1 MYRVLFPKS
10 NNNKTTS
17 RTHIILELK
26 LLEMKKKVL
35 SALIISLMAC
45 SQSILAQTEASSF
58 TKEKNDQVKKYLP
71 FDNKDDFRDATR
83 GFIGTIDEPVI
94 KNEDGTVAYD
104 LAGWN
109 FLDSEA
115 PATVNPSLWRQS
127 QLNKIHGL
135 YEVLP
140 GKIYQIRGFDLA
152 NMSFVRTDNGW
163 VIIDV
168 MTSKSVAK
176 AGYDLV
182 KKHLGDLPVKA
193 VIFTHPHMDHFAGID
208 AILEGAPNKDVEI
221 IAPDGFFEHAIS
233 ENTMAGIAMG
243 RRSLYMYGVLLPK
256 AERGTLGSGLG
267 QVNAMGQQ
275 GNAVP
280 TVDVKATGEKLTVDG
295 LEMEFVFA
303 EATEAPTEIMVY
315 FPQYKAFCTAEEI
328 NHNLHNLITLRGAQV
343 RNGLKWS
350 KAIDEAIRLYG
361 DKTEVSFGTHH
372 WPTWGNKAIVEYWE
386 NQRDIYRYIHDQV
399 LRLANSGYTPNEISE
414 MIKLPESLDK
424 QFYNR
429 GYYGTVS
436 HDAKAQY
443 QLYFGW
449 FDGNPANL
457 HTLPP
462 TELGVKY
469 VEAMGGAK
477 KVLKIA
483 QASYDA
489 GEYRWVA
496 TLLNN
501 LVFAQPDNKP
511 ARELLAKTF
520 DQLGYQAESGP
531 WRNFYLTGAQE
542 LRQGANKE
550 VHPMNSTPETLAL
563 LGLGDLLDLLAIQI
577 DGEKAASQNF
587 VMNLNFKDNGEK
599 ATMILK
605 NGALTNRIGTLATN
619 PTTEITINKID
630 FVKVMLKITT
640 LEDLVKADKAMVKG
654 IPSSLSEL
662 IKTMEKP
669 DKCFNIVEP

>member
-1 MYRVLFPKS
+1 MIK
-10 NNNKTTS
+10 KITTA
-17 RTHIILELK
+17 IVIL
-26 LLEMKKKVL
+26 MT
-35 SALIISLMAC
+35 C
-45 SQSILAQTEASSF
+45 SQSIFAQTEASAF
-58 TKEKNDQVKKYLP
+58 TKEKNNNIKNYLP
-71 FDNKDDFRDATR
+71 FDNKNDFRDAKR
-83 GFIGTIDEPVI
+83 GFIGTIDQPVI

-104 LAGWN
+104 LDGWN
-109 FLDSEA
+109 FLDGEA
-115 PATVNPSLWRQS
+115 PATANPSLWRQS

-163 VIIDV
+163 VVIDV

-208 AILEGAPNKDVEI
+208 AILEGAPNKDIEI
-221 IAPDGFFEHAIS
+221 IAPARFFEHAIS
-233 ENTMAGIAMG
+233 ENAMAGIAMG

-256 AERGTLGSGLG
+256 AENGTLGSGLG
-267 QVNAMGQQ
+267 QVNAMGKQ
-275 GNAVP
+275 GNAMP
-280 TVDVKATGEKLTVDG
+280 TVDIKATGEKLTIDG
-295 LEMEFVFA
+295 LEMEFIFA
-303 EATEAPTEIMVY
+303 ESTEAPTEIMVY
-315 FPQYKAFCTAEEI
+315 FPKYKAFCTAEEI

-343 RNGLKWS
+343 RNGRNWS

-372 WPTWGNKAIVEYWE
+372 WPTWGNKEIVEYWE

-399 LRLANSGYTPNEISE
+399 LRLASSGYTPNEIAE
-414 MIKLPESLDK
+414 MIKLPESLDT

-436 HDAKAQY
+436 HNAKAQY

-462 TELGVKY
+462 AELGAKY
-469 VEAMGGAK
+469 VQAMGGAEN
-477 KVLKIA
+477 VIKIA
-483 QASYDA
+483 QSSYDA

-501 LVFAQPDNKP
+501 LVFADPKNKE
-511 ARELLAKTF
+511 ARELLAKAY
-520 DQLGYQAESGP
+520 DQMGYQAESGP
-531 WRNFYLTGAQE
+531 WRNFYLTGALE

-550 VHPMNSTPETLAL
+550 LHPLNSSPETLAIM
-563 LGLGDLLDLLAIQI
+563 GLEDLLDLLAIQI
-577 DGEKAASQNF
+577 DGEKAARSNF
-587 VMNLNFKDNGEK
+587 VINLNIKDKGET

-605 NGALTNRIGTLATN
+605 NGALTNRIGSFAKKS
-619 PTTEITINKID
+619 TTYISINKID
-630 FVKVMLKITT
+630 FVRVMLKLTT
-640 LEDLVKADKAMVKG
+640 LEELVKENKAVVEG
-654 IPSSLSEL
+654 VPSSLSKL
-662 IKTMEKP
+662 IDTMEKP